1 MRLWV
6 YKDKQL
12 GRCWWPPGA
21 RLRHLGR
28 LLLLFPLNS
37 STQLTASS
45 DVCCTACRHCKIHKF
60 GTGFLFAR
68 TLTVLNQITNARWQG
83 GLANNKRHVE
93 WNKNLTQTNPFPLR
107 NDKHCISGQC
117 TPRAGGSCKNITIN
131 LLLSP
136 QPVAVLITLFWQE
149 NPFPNK
155 VWVAGKGRARHQEIN
170 SACEGSKESCS
181 SGWLLSHHPAASTRH
196 INTHATPL
204 PPHHISIT
212 AECSA
217 ALFQNH
223 FSLRVTSLHLN
234 TDCP

>member
-1 MRLWV
+1 M
-6 YKDKQL
+6 
-12 GRCWWPPGA
+12 
-21 RLRHLGR
+21 
-28 LLLLFPLNS
+28 N
-37 STQLTASS
+37 T
-45 DVCCTACRHCKIHKF
+45 HCLKS
-60 GTGFLFAR
+60 
-68 TLTVLNQITNARWQG
+68 
-83 GLANNKRHVE
+83 NNKCKVAGRAGKQQMPCGME
-93 WNKNLTQTNPFPLR
+93 QKSNSNKPFPLR

-117 TPRAGGSCKNITIN
+117 KPWAGSSFKNITIN

-155 VWVAGKGRARHQEIN
+155 VWVAGKGRANHREIN
-170 SACEGSKESCS
+170 SACKWSKESCS

-196 INTHATPL
+196 INTHATLL

-217 ALFQNH
+217 VLFQDH
-223 FSLRVTSLHLN
+223 FSLCVIFVHLN